1 MGQEL
6 AGQVE
11 RYVAPG
17 PPPGTHPETFLLA
30 VLTER
35 RDRDRATAHR
45 AQAAAREQA
54 ELLHRLPYSVPDPTR

>member
-1 MGQEL
+1 M
-6 AGQVE
+6 
-11 RYVAPG
+11 
-17 PPPGTHPETFLLA
+17 
-30 VLTER
+30 LTER